1 MDIQN
6 ALKKLQA
13 AGLTFADCVSCF
25 GVSADENPYLKAA
38 HEHHDREGEIEF
50 DDTAII
56 SESDDEGAYVMAWVW
71 VTDEEAGVTR
81 QESA

>member
-1 MDIQN
+1 MDIQHE
-6 ALKKLQA
+6 LKKLQA

-25 GVSADENPYLKAA
+25 GVSADNDPYLKAA
-38 HEHHDREGEIEF
+38 HEHHYREGELEF